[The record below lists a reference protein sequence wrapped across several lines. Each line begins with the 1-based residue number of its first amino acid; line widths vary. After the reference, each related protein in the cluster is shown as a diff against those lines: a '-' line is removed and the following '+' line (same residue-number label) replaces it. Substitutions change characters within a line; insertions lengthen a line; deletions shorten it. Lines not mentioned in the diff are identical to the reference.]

1 MNKIL
6 TCLALAASVSMTHA
20 TYLEVKVTAPGPVGL
35 APAYGVFHDGS
46 FDFFEPGTTASA
58 ALEMLAEVG
67 DTSGYSE
74 PNGMTIVD
82 GGPFFPGGGMASAV
96 YAVSGGDMY
105 FSIASMILPSNDWFV
120 GNDSPF
126 DISSLLGASVGSSMM
141 FDLTTIWDAGTELED
156 FAYAPG
162 GGLVGITTPS
172 DPAGGTDQS
181 GVVASVLGA
190 DPFAS
195 FANLEPVSFDTTT
208 IDPAGGAI
216 AGVTITV
223 VPEPSSFALL
233 GVGALALAF
242 RRRR

>member
-1 MNKIL
+1 MNRII
-6 TCLALAASVSMTHA
+6 TGLALAASVSITHA
-20 TYLEVKVTAPGPVGL
+20 AFLEVKVTAPGPVGL

-46 FDFFEPGTTASA
+46 FDFFAPGASASA
-58 ALEMLAEVG
+58 ALELLAEVG

-82 GGPFFPGGGMASAV
+82 GGPFLPGGGMASAI
-96 YAVSGGDMY
+96 YDVSGGDSF

-120 GNDSPF
+120 GNDVAY
-126 DISSLLGASVGSSMM
+126 DISSLLTASMGSSMT

-156 FAYAPG
+156 FAFAPG
-162 GGLVGITTPS
+162 GGLVGITTPAA
-172 DPAGGTDQS
+172 PAGGAAQG
-181 GVVASVLGA
+181 GVVASVAGP

-195 FANLEPVSFDTTT
+195 FLNLEPISFDTTT
-208 IDPAGGAI
+208 IDPTGGTI

-223 VPEPSSFALL
+223 VPEPSTFALL
-233 GVGALALAF
+233 GVGALALAV